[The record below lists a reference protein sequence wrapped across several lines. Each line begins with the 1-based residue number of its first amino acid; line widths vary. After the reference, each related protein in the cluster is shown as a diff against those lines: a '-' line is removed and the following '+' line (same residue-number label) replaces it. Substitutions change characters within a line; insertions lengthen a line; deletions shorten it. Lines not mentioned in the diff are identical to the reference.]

1 MSTLKAVYYT
11 MTFACLSVGLFAC
24 ALIVIA
30 TAPAQEHLVKQ
41 AAYDLGSD
49 VSP

>member
-1 MSTLKAVYYT
+1 MSTLRAVYYT
-11 MTFACLSVGLFAC
+11 MTFAWLSAGLFAC
-24 ALIVIA
+24 ALIA
-30 TAPAQEHLVKQ
+30 TAPAQENLVMQ